1 VIKSWEIIHY
11 ISRRGEQPVSQFIH
25 QLDPIS
31 ISKIIRM
38 VGVLSQKGY
47 EVRMPYSKQL
57 DNNLYELRIRGKREI
72 RIFYCFKVNKIVLLH
87 GFVKKTQKTP
97 DKEIN
102 TATSR
107 LNTI

>member
-1 VIKSWEIIHY
+1 
-11 ISRRGEQPVSQFIH
+11 
-25 QLDPIS
+25 
-31 ISKIIRM
+31 M